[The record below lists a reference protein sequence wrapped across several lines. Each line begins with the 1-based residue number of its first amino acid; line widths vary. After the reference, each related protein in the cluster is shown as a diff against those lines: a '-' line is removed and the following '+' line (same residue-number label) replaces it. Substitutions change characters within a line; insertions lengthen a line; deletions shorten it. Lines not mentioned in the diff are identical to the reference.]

1 MDNFESFVPILLE
14 YFREKMLSFKAGKLA
29 THFSQ
34 WQSLTSDPEI
44 LETVSGC
51 KIEFHSIP
59 SLNKVM
65 VHAVL
70 SETQTE
76 SVDTEVSN
84 LLRKQAIEAC
94 DHEAGEYISPIF
106 TRPKKDGSH
115 RMILNLKSLNKHIT
129 HHHFK
134 MDTVLTAVRLMKPG
148 CFMVSIDLKDAH
160 YSVSIHSDFQ
170 KYLKFS
176 WRGQLY
182 KFVCFPNGLAPC
194 PRQFTKLLKPVFSSL
209 RKLGHISVVYIDDTW
224 LTSEDYN
231 SCVNNIAETIT
242 LLDRLGFVIHPE
254 KSILIPNQEITF
266 LGFIFNSAN
275 MTLKL
280 TPERALKLKTA
291 CLENLEAA
299 TPHIRDVARLLGLM
313 TSSFPGVMYGALHYR
328 ALEMGKT
335 CALKQN
341 KGNFDRPMT
350 LSSEAKSDIQWWID
364 SISEA
369 YNPVHHGDP
378 DIIMTTDASLL
389 GWGAC
394 LDGMTTGGR
403 WNPDEA
409 THDINYLEML
419 AVLFALQSFS
429 DKVSAKHIKLI
440 VDNTTAVATI
450 NQMGTCHSNLNNKL
464 VQQIWEWC
472 ILHGVWLTVAHI
484 PGKSNTEADRE
495 SRLTRKETEWCLDRS
510 IYSAVIQKLDVTP
523 DIDLFASRLNHQ
535 LKPYIAYR
543 PDPGALAVNAF
554 HISWKE
560 YTFYAF
566 PPFCIIQRV
575 LQKINIDQ
583 ATGIIIVPNWPT
595 QTWWPYLMSMLIHYP
610 IILPRKTR
618 TLFLPAQPQEIH
630 PLHTKLELLACHLSG
645 TSCLTEEFQKKLQNL
660 SSNPGGQGHRSN
672 IELTL
677 KDGKCSVLQGKLI
690 PFVVL

>member
-1 MDNFESFVPILLE
+1 
-14 YFREKMLSFKAGKLA
+14 MLSFKAGQLA

-148 CFMVSIDLKDAH
+148 CFMASIDLKDAY

-254 KSILIPNQEITF
+254 KSILIPTQEITF

-291 CLENLEAA
+291 CLETLEAA

-429 DKVSAKHIKLI
+429 DKVSAKHIKLM

-464 VQQIWEWC
+464 VQKIWEWC
-472 ILHGVWLTVAHI
+472 ILHRVWLTVAHI

-645 TSCLTEEFQKKLQNL
+645 TSCLTKEFQKKLQNL
-660 SSNPGGQGHRSN
+660 SPNPGGQGHRSN

>member
-1 MDNFESFVPILLE
+1 
-14 YFREKMLSFKAGKLA
+14 MLSFKAGKLA
-29 THFSQ
+29 AHFSQ

-44 LETVSGC
+44 LETGSGC
-51 KIEFHSIP
+51 KIEFDTIP

-148 CFMVSIDLKDAH
+148 CFMASIDLKDAY

-254 KSILIPNQEITF
+254 KSILIPTQEITF

-313 TSSFPGVMYGALHYR
+313 TSSYPGVMYGALHYR

-369 YNPVHHGDP
+369 YNPVNHGDP
-378 DIIMTTDASLL
+378 DVIMTTDASLL

-419 AVLFALQSFS
+419 AALFALQSFS
-429 DKVSAKHIKLI
+429 DKVSAKHIKLM

-450 NQMGTCHSNLNNKL
+450 NQLGTWHSNLNNKL

-560 YTFYAF
+560 YIFYAF

-595 QTWWPYLMSMLIHYP
+595 QTWWPYLMSMLINYP

-645 TSCLTEEFQKKLQNL
+645 TSCLTKEFQKKLQNL

>member
-1 MDNFESFVPILLE
+1 
-14 YFREKMLSFKAGKLA
+14 MLFFKAGKLA
-29 THFSQ
+29 AHFSQ

-51 KIEFHSIP
+51 KIEFHTIP

-84 LLRKQAIEAC
+84 LLRKQAIQAC

-148 CFMVSIDLKDAH
+148 CFMVSIDLKDAY

-209 RKLGHISVVYIDDTW
+209 RKLGHISVVYIDDTR

-254 KSILIPNQEITF
+254 KSILIPTQEITF

-291 CLENLEAA
+291 CLENLQAA
-299 TPHIRDVARLLGLM
+299 TPHTRDVARLLGLM

-369 YNPVHHGDP
+369 YNPVNHGDP

-566 PPFCIIQRV
+566 PPFCIIQRG

-595 QTWWPYLMSMLIHYP
+595 QTWWPYLMSMLINYP

-645 TSCLTEEFQKKLQNL
+645 TSCLTKEFQKKLQNL

-672 IELTL
+672 IQLTL

>member
-1 MDNFESFVPILLE
+1 
-14 YFREKMLSFKAGKLA
+14 
-29 THFSQ
+29 
-34 WQSLTSDPEI
+34 
-44 LETVSGC
+44 
-51 KIEFHSIP
+51 
-59 SLNKVM
+59 
-65 VHAVL
+65 
-70 SETQTE
+70 
-76 SVDTEVSN
+76 
-84 LLRKQAIEAC
+84 
-94 DHEAGEYISPIF
+94 
-106 TRPKKDGSH
+106 
-115 RMILNLKSLNKHIT
+115 
-129 HHHFK
+129 
-134 MDTVLTAVRLMKPG
+134 MDTVLSAVRLMKPR
-148 CFMVSIDLKDAH
+148 CFMASIDLKDAY
-160 YSVSIHSDFQ
+160 YSVSIHSDCQ

-176 WRGQLY
+176 QTGHLY

-254 KSILIPNQEITF
+254 KSILIPTQEITF
-266 LGFIFNSAN
+266 LGLIFNSAN
-275 MTLKL
+275 MTVKL

-291 CLENLEAA
+291 CLENLEAT
-299 TPHIRDVARLLGLM
+299 TPLIRDMARLLGLM
-313 TSSFPGVMYGALHYR
+313 TSSFPGIMYGALHYR
-328 ALEMGKT
+328 VLEMEKT
-335 CALKQN
+335 CALKQT
-341 KGNFDRPMT
+341 KRNFDRSMT

-369 YNPVHHGDP
+369 YNPVNHGDP
-378 DIIMTTDASLL
+378 DINMTTDASLS

-409 THDINYLEML
+409 NHDINYLEML

-429 DKVSAKHIKLI
+429 DKVSAKHIKLM
-440 VDNTTAVATI
+440 VDNTIAVATI
-450 NQMGTCHSNLNNKL
+450 NQMGTCHSNLSNKM

-472 ILHGVWLTVAHI
+472 ILHGVWQTVAHI
-484 PGKSNTEADRE
+484 PGKSNTEANRE
-495 SRLTRKETEWCLDRS
+495 SRLSRKETEWCLDRS
-510 IYSAVIQKLDVTP
+510 IYSAFIQKLDVIP

-543 PDPGALAVNAF
+543 PYPGALAVNAF

-566 PPFCIIQRV
+566 PPFCIIQRA

-595 QTWWPYLMSMLIHYP
+595 QTWWPYLMSMLINYP

-618 TLFLPAQPQEIH
+618 TLSLPEQPQEIH
-630 PLHTKLELLACHLSG
+630 PLHKKLELLAYHLSG
-645 TSCLTEEFQKKLQNL
+645 TSCLTKEFQKKLQNS
-660 SSNPGGQGHRSN
+660 SSNPGGQGHRNS

-677 KDGKCSVLQGKLI
+677 KDGNYSVVQGKLI

>member
-1 MDNFESFVPILLE
+1 M
-14 YFREKMLSFKAGKLA
+14 
-29 THFSQ
+29 
-34 WQSLTSDPEI
+34 
-44 LETVSGC
+44 
-51 KIEFHSIP
+51 
-59 SLNKVM
+59 
-65 VHAVL
+65 
-70 SETQTE
+70 
-76 SVDTEVSN
+76 
-84 LLRKQAIEAC
+84 
-94 DHEAGEYISPIF
+94 
-106 TRPKKDGSH
+106 
-115 RMILNLKSLNKHIT
+115 
-129 HHHFK
+129 
-134 MDTVLTAVRLMKPG
+134 
-148 CFMVSIDLKDAH
+148 
-160 YSVSIHSDFQ
+160 
-170 KYLKFS
+170 
-176 WRGQLY
+176 Y
-182 KFVCFPNGLAPC
+182 KFVCFPNGLALC

-254 KSILIPNQEITF
+254 KSILIPTQEITF
-266 LGFIFNSAN
+266 LGLIFNSPN
-275 MTLKL
+275 MTVKL

-291 CLENLEAA
+291 CLENLEAT
-299 TPHIRDVARLLGLM
+299 TPLIRDMAQLLGLM
-313 TSSFPGVMYGALHYR
+313 TSSFPGIMYGALHYR
-328 ALEMGKT
+328 VLEMEKT
-335 CALKQN
+335 CALKQT
-341 KGNFDRPMT
+341 KRNFDRSMT

-364 SISEA
+364 SISVA
-369 YNPVHHGDP
+369 YNPVNHGDP
-378 DIIMTTDASLL
+378 HIIMTTDASLS

-403 WNPDEA
+403 WNSDET

-429 DKVSAKHIKLI
+429 EKVLAKHIKLM
-440 VDNTTAVATI
+440 VDNTIAVATI
-450 NQMGTCHSNLNNKL
+450 NQMGTCHSNLNNKM

-472 ILHGVWLTVAHI
+472 ILHGVWQTVAHI
-484 PGKSNTEADRE
+484 PGKSNTEANRE
-495 SRLTRKETEWCLDRS
+495 SRLSGKETEQCLDRS
-510 IYSAVIQKLDVTP
+510 IYSAFIQKLDVIP

-543 PDPGALAVNAF
+543 PYPGALAVNAF

-595 QTWWPYLMSMLIHYP
+595 QTWWPYLMSMLINYP

-618 TLFLPAQPQEIH
+618 TLFLPEQPQEIH
-630 PLHTKLELLACHLSG
+630 PLHKKLELLACHLSG
-645 TSCLTEEFQKKLQNL
+645 TSCVTKEFQKKLQNS
-660 SSNPGGQGHRSN
+660 SSNPGGQGHRNS

-677 KDGKCSVLQGKLI
+677 KDGNYSY
-690 PFVVL
+690 F

>member
-1 MDNFESFVPILLE
+1 
-14 YFREKMLSFKAGKLA
+14 MLSFKAGKLA
-29 THFSQ
+29 AHFSQ

-44 LETVSGC
+44 LETSSGC
-51 KIEFHSIP
+51 KIEFDTIP

-134 MDTVLTAVRLMKPG
+134 MDTVLSAVRLMKPG
-148 CFMVSIDLKDAH
+148 CFMASIDLKDAY

-254 KSILIPNQEITF
+254 KSILIPTQEITF

-350 LSSEAKSDIQWWID
+350 LSSEVKSDIQWWID

-369 YNPVHHGDP
+369 YNPVNHGDP
-378 DIIMTTDASLL
+378 DVIMTTDASLL

-419 AVLFALQSFS
+419 AALFALQSFS
-429 DKVSAKHIKLI
+429 DKVSAKHIKLM

-450 NQMGTCHSNLNNKL
+450 NQLGTWHSNLNNKL

-535 LKPYIAYR
+535 LKSYIAYR

-583 ATGIIIVPNWPT
+583 ARGIIIVPNWPT
-595 QTWWPYLMSMLIHYP
+595 QTWWPYLMSMLINYP

-630 PLHTKLELLACHLSG
+630 PLYTKLELLACHLSG
-645 TSCLTEEFQKKLQNL
+645 TSCLTKEFQKKLQNL

-672 IELTL
+672 MELTL

>member
-1 MDNFESFVPILLE
+1 
-14 YFREKMLSFKAGKLA
+14 
-29 THFSQ
+29 
-34 WQSLTSDPEI
+34 
-44 LETVSGC
+44 
-51 KIEFHSIP
+51 
-59 SLNKVM
+59 
-65 VHAVL
+65 
-70 SETQTE
+70 
-76 SVDTEVSN
+76 
-84 LLRKQAIEAC
+84 
-94 DHEAGEYISPIF
+94 
-106 TRPKKDGSH
+106 
-115 RMILNLKSLNKHIT
+115 
-129 HHHFK
+129 
-134 MDTVLTAVRLMKPG
+134 
-148 CFMVSIDLKDAH
+148 
-160 YSVSIHSDFQ
+160 
-170 KYLKFS
+170 
-176 WRGQLY
+176 
-182 KFVCFPNGLAPC
+182 
-194 PRQFTKLLKPVFSSL
+194 
-209 RKLGHISVVYIDDTW
+209 
-224 LTSEDYN
+224 
-231 SCVNNIAETIT
+231 
-242 LLDRLGFVIHPE
+242 
-254 KSILIPNQEITF
+254 
-266 LGFIFNSAN
+266 
-275 MTLKL
+275 
-280 TPERALKLKTA
+280 
-291 CLENLEAA
+291 
-299 TPHIRDVARLLGLM
+299 
-313 TSSFPGVMYGALHYR
+313 
-328 ALEMGKT
+328 MGKT

-369 YNPVHHGDP
+369 YNPVNHGDP

-429 DKVSAKHIKLI
+429 DKVSAKHIKLM

-595 QTWWPYLMSMLIHYP
+595 QTWWPYLMSMLINYP

-645 TSCLTEEFQKKLQNL
+645 TSCLTKEFQKKLQNL